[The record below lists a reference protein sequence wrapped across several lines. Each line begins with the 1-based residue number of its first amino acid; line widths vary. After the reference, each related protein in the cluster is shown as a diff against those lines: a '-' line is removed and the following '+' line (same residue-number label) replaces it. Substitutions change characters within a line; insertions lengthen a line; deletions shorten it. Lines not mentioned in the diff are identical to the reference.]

1 MDNKFSIMENNIM
14 TEYEI
19 IKLCKRDNINY
30 IIYKDNDNYYSSRYN
45 IKNNKIE
52 LSLIENDDE
61 WDFIDKCLGDINE

>member
-1 MDNKFSIMENNIM
+1 M